1 MILVLSIEYYIQVCE
16 GMNIVAD
23 LNKFNELVQYVNNAK
38 IDELLGHESDNI
50 RDILKDLL

>member
-1 MILVLSIEYYIQVCE
+1 MNNTSVCE

-38 IDELLGHESDNI
+38 IDTLLGHESENI
-50 RDILKDLL
+50 KEILRICYESRA